1 MMDAPAAAVENLTA
15 LAGGGAHV
23 ICFVTG
29 TGNPSGHPVSPTIKI
44 CANPHTVR
52 QMPTHLDVPLAR
64 ILEGTMSPTEG
75 AEAIATQFARV
86 MNGATTAAETLGY
99 LETNISRIGPSV

>member
-1 MMDAPAAAVENLTA
+1 
-15 LAGGGAHV
+15 V

-44 CANPHTVR
+44 CANPRTVR

-64 ILEGTMSPTEG
+64 MLEGSMSLIEG
-75 AEAIATQFARV
+75 AEAIATQSARV
-86 MNGATTAAETLGY
+86 MNGAATAAETLRY

>member
-1 MMDAPAAAVENLTA
+1 MDAPAAAVENLTA

-29 TGNPSGHPVSPTIKI
+29 TGNPAGHPVSPTIKI

-52 QMPTHLDVPLAR
+52 QMRSHLDVPLAEMFDGK
-64 ILEGTMSPTEG
+64 ISLHEG
-75 AEAIATQFARV
+75 AEAIAAHVFR
-86 MNGATTAAETLGY
+86 GL
-99 LETNISRIGPSV
+99 